1 MLNGK
6 FPNGVAGYSYHN
18 HSNFSD
24 GKNTPEEMLLAAR
37 AAGIR
42 EYGFSDHW
50 VVAPDYFEHPV
61 AWSIKRERIY
71 EYLDTVKALKAKYT
85 DDKFSVKVGL
95 EVDYFEEN
103 IEDVAKELRSFELD
117 YAIGASHFVGK
128 FPVDGCEDYWKPLNQ
143 AQIDEVIEGYWQKM
157 EKVAAC
163 PAFDII
169 AHLDLCKIFCYAST
183 RDTSAHVDRILELAC
198 KTGKAVEINTAG
210 WDKKCG
216 ICYPAPAIIAKALAM
231 GVHFV
236 ISADAHKTEHINR
249 YFDQAVALLKP
260 L

>member
-18 HSNFSD
+18 HSVFSD
-24 GKNTPEEMLLAAR
+24 GRNTPEEMLLAAK

-50 VVAPDYFEHPV
+50 VVTPDYFDDEV
-61 AWSIKRERIY
+61 RWSIRRERIQ
-71 EYLDTVKALKAKYT
+71 EYLETVKALKQKHSG
-85 DDKFSVKVGL
+85 DGFSVKVGL
-95 EVDYFEEN
+95 EVDYFDEN
-103 IEDVAKELRSFELD
+103 IGEVSRELRSFGLD
-117 YAIGASHFVGK
+117 YAIGASHFVGT
-128 FPVDGCEDYWKPLNQ
+128 FPVDGSEENWKTLTQ
-143 AQIDEVIEGYWQKM
+143 AQVDEVIEEYWQKM

-169 AHLDLCKIFCYAST
+169 AHLDLCKIFGYSST
-183 RDTSAHVDRILELAC
+183 RDNGAHVQRILQLA
-198 KTGKAVEINTAG
+198 KDTGKALEINTAG

-216 ICYPAPAIIAKALAM
+216 ICYPAPEIIRQAREI

-236 ISADAHKTEHINR
+236 ISADAHTTQQIAR
-249 YFDQAVALLKP
+249 YFSEAAALLS
-260 L
+260 

>member
-24 GKNTPEEMLLAAR
+24 GKNAPEEMLLAAK

-50 VVAPDYFEHPV
+50 VVAPDCFERPV
-61 AWSIKRERIY
+61 AWSIKRERIN
-71 EYLDTVKALKAKYT
+71 EYLDTVKTLREKYT
-85 DDKFSVKVGL
+85 DDTFSVKVGL
-95 EVDYFEEN
+95 EVDYFDEN
-103 IEDVAKELRSFELD
+103 IQDVAEELRSFELD
-117 YAIGASHFVGK
+117 YAIGASHFVGT
-128 FPVDGCEDYWKPLNQ
+128 FPVDGCEDFWKPLSQ
-143 AQIDEVIEGYWQKM
+143 AQIDDVIEGYWTKM

-169 AHLDLCKIFCYAST
+169 AHMDLCKIFGYAST
-183 RDTSAHVDRILELAC
+183 RDTSPHAMRILELAC
-198 KTGKAVEINTAG
+198 GTGKAVEINTAG

-216 ICYPAPAIIAKALAM
+216 VCYPAPELIASGLKM

-236 ISADAHKTEHINR
+236 ISADAHSTSQINR
-249 YFDQAVALLKP
+249 HFDQANAML
-260 L
+260 